1 MALSVVAAYDV
12 HDDNRRARL
21 AALLQ
26 TCGDRIQLSLFML
39 TLTEEELAELATR
52 ATAII
57 DPAKDSLYWLR
68 QCATCW
74 GAVRC
79 DGQAAPPA
87 QEYFWAAL

>member
-1 MALSVVAAYDV
+1 MALTVVAAYDV

-26 TCGDRIQLSLFML
+26 TCGDRIQLSVFVL
-39 TLTEEELAELATR
+39 TLAQDQLTELSSR
-52 ATAII
+52 AAQII
-57 DPAKDSLYWLR
+57 DPATDSLYWLR
-68 QCATCW
+68 QCAHCW